1 MISDEQMKD
10 EMAGTTAVV
19 VILKNQKI
27 YCVRISLVFLINGSH
42 SSDQATHFLHQSGS
56 ESSGVNLWYFLT
68 WGKVYLH
75 LFDSEKFNLN

>member
-1 MISDEQMKD
+1 MKD

-42 SSDQATHFLHQSGS
+42 PSDQAIFFASYW
-56 ESSGVNLWYFLT
+56 LW
-68 WGKVYLH
+68 K
-75 LFDSEKFNLN
+75 